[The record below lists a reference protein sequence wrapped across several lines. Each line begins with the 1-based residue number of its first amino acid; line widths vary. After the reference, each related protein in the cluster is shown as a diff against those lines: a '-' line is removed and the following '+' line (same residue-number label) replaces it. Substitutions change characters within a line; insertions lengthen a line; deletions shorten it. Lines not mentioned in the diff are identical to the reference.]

1 MTCRR
6 DQTKKPFEGR
16 VLEKGPRR
24 GKERY
29 GGQGDHPM
37 KNKYSNESEKL
48 LMLARG
54 PMRRVKSKEEQRNAE
69 QCSSVQLPYQ
79 RKGLTVKE

>member
-1 MTCRR
+1 MLSGTGLQMTCRR
-6 DQTKKPFEGR
+6 DQTKNQKLFQKKPFEGR

-29 GGQGDHPM
+29 GPRGPPI

-54 PMRRVKSKEEQRNAE
+54 PMRRVSASPKNRTE
-69 QCSSVQLPYQ
+69 QCQ
-79 RKGLTVKE
+79 